1 MHNRKSCL
9 RKFAPMAAL
18 LAVFFAPLAI
28 ADEPADGTADAA
40 KLSPERDAD
49 GIKPDIDQGKLDG
62 NFEAGT
68 SGSNGPPGTAG
79 SDGGFGSR
87 DGSDSARD

>member
-28 ADEPADGTADAA
+28 ADEPAA
-40 KLSPERDAD
+40 

-79 SDGGFGSR
+79 SDGDFGSR
-87 DGSDSARD
+87 DGSASARD